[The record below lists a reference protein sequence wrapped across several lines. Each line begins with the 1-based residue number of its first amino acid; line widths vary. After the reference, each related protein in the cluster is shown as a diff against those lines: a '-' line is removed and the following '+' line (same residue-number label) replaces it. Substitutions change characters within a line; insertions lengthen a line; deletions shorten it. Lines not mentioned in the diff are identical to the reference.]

1 MRSLNIF
8 IGARLIGELF
18 EGDDI
23 WTLQYDSTWVDA
35 PDGFDLAPG
44 LPRSKYP
51 IVDGG
56 TNRPVQWFFDNLLP
70 EERLREAISKEADIK
85 GEDAFGLLEYLGAE
99 SAGSLTLLPPDE
111 LIPQQRELRPL
122 SDAELN
128 KRISNIPKETLT
140 HQASKRM
147 SLAGAQHK
155 MLVTYVDG
163 KLYEPEGATAS
174 THILK
179 PSHPDPNT
187 YPASVMNEYLTMLM
201 AGEAKLEVPA
211 VDMRYVPEPVYIIER
226 FDRKV
231 VKVGENASGIPEL
244 DVERLHI
251 IDACQ
256 LLNRSRLYKHS
267 GAGLQ
272 ALKDI
277 IAATSSRTKTRVGLF
292 RWLVFNILIANDDN
306 HLKNLSFFVSKRGI
320 ELAPHYDLIATG
332 YFYTPAVAD
341 EGATWPHVRMTIPL
355 DGAKTFH
362 DINRDI
368 VIKAGVELGLS
379 ARTAER
385 IVSEVVDKSGALLD
399 LAGKAMARM
408 HETMPEGAKVNA
420 GGESRFVRGLRYIV
434 IPTMQGKLTKKAAVT
449 GSHITSPVSS

>member
-8 IGARLIGELF
+8 IGTRLIGELF

-23 WTLQYDSTWVDA
+23 WTLQYDPAWVDA
-35 PDGFDLAPG
+35 PDGFALAPG
-44 LPRSKYP
+44 LPRSKEP

-56 TNRPVQWFFDNLLP
+56 TTRPVQWFFDNLLP
-70 EERLREAISKEADIK
+70 EERLREAISKEAQIK

-99 SAGSLTLLPPDE
+99 SAGSLTLLPPNE
-111 LIPQQRELRPL
+111 PLPQARELRPL
-122 SDAELN
+122 SDEELN
-128 KRISNIPKETLT
+128 KRIANIPRETLT
-140 HQASKRM
+140 HQAPKRM

-201 AGEAKLEVPA
+201 AGEAKLDVPN
-211 VDMRYVPEPVYIIER
+211 VDIRYVPEPVYIIQR
-226 FDRKV
+226 FDRRV
-231 VKVGENASGIPEL
+231 VKRGLSDSGVPEL
-244 DVERLHI
+244 SVDRLHI

-256 LLNRSRLYKHS
+256 LLNKSRLYKHS
-267 GAGLQ
+267 GAGIA

-277 IAATSSRTKTRVGLF
+277 IAATTNKAKTRAALF

-306 HLKNLSFFVSKRGI
+306 HLKNLSFFVSDVGI

-332 YFYTPAVAD
+332 YFYTKAVAD
-341 EGATWPHVRMTIPL
+341 EDAIWPHVRMTIPV

-385 IVSEVVDKSGALLD
+385 IVSEVVDKSGNLLD
-399 LAGKAMARM
+399 LAEKAMARV
-408 HETMPEGAKVNA
+408 HANMPEGAKVNA
-420 GGESRFVRGLRYIV
+420 GGESRFVRSLRFIV
-434 IPTMQGKLTKKAAVT
+434 IPTMAGKLTRKEALARPTV
-449 GSHITSPVSS
+449 SPQTSS